1 MNIDKILTNNISG
14 PTTAK
19 PGKADKAKEG
29 ASSSS
34 ASSSDK
40 VSLTSTGSALSELSQ
55 RVSNSTGVDKA
66 KVDAIR
72 TALKNG
78 TYPFNPDRIAQ
89 KMLDMEQWLR

>member
-1 MNIDKILTNNISG
+1 MNIDKIMTNSLTGS
-14 PTTAK
+14 TAAK
-19 PGKADKAKEG
+19 PGKADKAKDSAG
-29 ASSSS
+29 SSS
-34 ASSSDK
+34 ASSTDK
-40 VSLTSTGSALSELSQ
+40 VSLTTTGSALSELSQ

-78 TYPFNPDRIAQ
+78 SYPFNPDRIAQ

>member
-1 MNIDKILTNNISG
+1 MNIDKILTNTVAG
-14 PTTAK
+14 PSTSK
-19 PGKADKAKEG
+19 PGKADKAKGGET
-29 ASSSS
+29 SSA

-40 VSLTSTGSALSELSQ
+40 VSLTSTGSALSELGQ

-66 KVDAIR
+66 KVEAIR

-78 TYPFNPDRIAQ
+78 SYPFNPDRIAK

>member
-1 MNIDKILTNNISG
+1 MNIDKIMTNSLTG
-14 PTTAK
+14 TTTAK
-19 PGKADKAKEG
+19 PGKADKAKGGE
-29 ASSSS
+29 SSVA

-40 VSLTSTGSALSELSQ
+40 VSLTSTGSALNELGQ
-55 RVSNSTGVDKA
+55 RVSNSTGVDRA